1 MLIRYLLATL
11 AAGLLAGLLVTPAMY
26 LKTVPLILQAEVYE
40 EAGGGHSHDLGHG
53 PAETAPHAQATAE
66 APAHDHT
73 AAAAPAEEEAGA
85 ELPFGR
91 LGNTILANLV
101 AGSGFALLL
110 GGIALLLGRPITVQN
125 GLYWGMAGFFAVAF
139 MPALGLSPELPAMPA
154 ADLAQRQLWWISTVV
169 LSGVGLYLIVLRGEI
184 WAKLLGLVAII
195 APHIYGAPHPEDIT
209 SPIPSLLASQYAV
222 ASLATNLF
230 MWAVIGL
237 ALGWFIQHYAAS
249 ELEG

>member
-40 EAGGGHSHDLGHG
+40 DAGGGHSHG
-53 PAETAPHAQATAE
+53 EAE
-66 APAHDHT
+66 ATPHDHV
-73 AAAAPAEEEAGA
+73 AAAADAEEEGA

-101 AGSGFALLL
+101 AGAGFALLL
-110 GGIALLLGRPITVQN
+110 GGVALLLGRRITVQN
-125 GLYWGMAGFFAVAF
+125 GIYWGVAGFFAVAF
-139 MPALGLSPELPAMPA
+139 LPALGLSPELPAMPA
-154 ADLAQRQLWWISTVV
+154 ADLAERQLWWIATVV
-169 LSGVGLYLIVLRGEI
+169 LSGLGLYLIVLRQEI
-184 WAKLLGLVAII
+184 WAKILGLVLIV
-195 APHIYGAPHPEDIT
+195 APHLYGAPHPEDIS

-237 ALGWFIQHYAAS
+237 ALGWFIQHYASS
-249 ELEG
+249 EIEG

>member
-26 LKTVPLILQAEVYE
+26 LKTVPLIVQAEVYE
-40 EAGGGHSHDLGHG
+40 EAGGGHSHG
-53 PAETAPHAQATAE
+53 PAEAAPHEHAAE
-66 APAHDHT
+66 TPAHDH
-73 AAAAPAEEEAGA
+73 AATAAPAEEEAGA

-101 AGSGFALLL
+101 AGAGFALLL
-110 GGIALLLGRPITVQN
+110 GGIALLIGRPITVQN

-139 MPALGLSPELPAMPA
+139 LPALGLSPELPAMPA
-154 ADLAQRQLWWISTVV
+154 ADLAERQLWWISTVI

-184 WAKLLGLVAII
+184 WAKLLGLIAII
-195 APHIYGAPHPEDIT
+195 APHLYGAPHPEDIA

-237 ALGWFIQHYAAS
+237 ALGWFIQHYASS

>member
-40 EAGGGHSHDLGHG
+40 DAGGGHSHG
-53 PAETAPHAQATAE
+53 EAE
-66 APAHDHT
+66 ATPHDHG
-73 AAAAPAEEEAGA
+73 AAAADAEEEGA

-101 AGSGFALLL
+101 AGAGFALLL
-110 GGIALLLGRPITVQN
+110 GGVALLLGRRITVQN
-125 GLYWGMAGFFAVAF
+125 GIYWGVAGFFAVAF
-139 MPALGLSPELPAMPA
+139 LPALGLSPELPAMPA
-154 ADLAQRQLWWISTVV
+154 ADLAERQLWWIATVA
-169 LSGVGLYLIVLRGEI
+169 LSGLGLYLIVLRQEI
-184 WAKLLGLVAII
+184 WAKILGLVLIV
-195 APHIYGAPHPEDIT
+195 APHLYGAPHPEEIS

-237 ALGWFIQHYAAS
+237 ALGWFIQHYASS
-249 ELEG
+249 EIEG

>member
-26 LKTVPLILQAEVYE
+26 LKTVPLILQAETYE
-40 EAGGGHSHDLGHG
+40 DAGGGHSHGE
-53 PAETAPHAQATAE
+53 AEAAPH
-66 APAHDHT
+66 DHG
-73 AAAAPAEEEAGA
+73 AAAADAEEEGA

-101 AGSGFALLL
+101 AGAGFALLL
-110 GGIALLLGRPITVQN
+110 GGVALLLGRRITVQN
-125 GLYWGMAGFFAVAF
+125 GIYWGVAGFFAVAF
-139 MPALGLSPELPAMPA
+139 LPALGLSPELPAMPA
-154 ADLAQRQLWWISTVV
+154 ADLAERQLWWIATVV
-169 LSGVGLYLIVLRGEI
+169 LSGLGLYLIVLRQEI
-184 WAKLLGLVAII
+184 WAKILGLVLIV
-195 APHIYGAPHPEDIT
+195 APHLYGAPHPEDIS

-237 ALGWFIQHYAAS
+237 ALGWFIQHYASS
-249 ELEG
+249 EIEG

>member
-40 EAGGGHSHDLGHG
+40 EAGGGHDHG
-53 PAETAPHAQATAE
+53 AAE
-66 APAHDHT
+66 ATTHDHAT
-73 AAAAPAEEEAGA
+73 PVAGEEEEAGA

-101 AGSGFALLL
+101 AGAGFALLL
-110 GGIALLLGRPITVQN
+110 GGVALLLGRRITVRN
-125 GLYWGMAGFFAVAF
+125 GIYWGLAGFFAVAF

-154 ADLAQRQLWWISTVV
+154 ADLAERQVWWVSTVL
-169 LSGVGLYLIVLRGEI
+169 LSGFGLYLVALRGEI
-184 WAKLLGLVAII
+184 WAKILGLVVIV
-195 APHIYGAPHPEDIT
+195 APHLYGAPHPEDIA

-249 ELEG
+249 DVEG

>member
-40 EAGGGHSHDLGHG
+40 DAGGGHSHG
-53 PAETAPHAQATAE
+53 EAE
-66 APAHDHT
+66 ATPHDHG
-73 AAAAPAEEEAGA
+73 AAAADAEEEGA

-101 AGSGFALLL
+101 AGAGFALLL
-110 GGIALLLGRPITVQN
+110 GGVALLLGRRITVQN
-125 GLYWGMAGFFAVAF
+125 GIYWGVAGFFAVAF
-139 MPALGLSPELPAMPA
+139 LPALGLSPELPAMPA
-154 ADLAQRQLWWISTVV
+154 ADLAERQLWWIATVV
-169 LSGVGLYLIVLRGEI
+169 LSGLGLYLIVLRQEI
-184 WAKLLGLVAII
+184 WAKILGLVLIV
-195 APHIYGAPHPEDIT
+195 APHLYGAPHPEDIS

-237 ALGWFIQHYAAS
+237 ALGWFIQHYASS
-249 ELEG
+249 EIEG

>member
-40 EAGGGHSHDLGHG
+40 DAGGGHSHG
-53 PAETAPHAQATAE
+53 EAE
-66 APAHDHT
+66 ATPHDHG
-73 AAAAPAEEEAGA
+73 AAAADAEEEGA

-101 AGSGFALLL
+101 AGAGFALLL
-110 GGIALLLGRPITVQN
+110 GGVALLLGRRITVQN
-125 GLYWGMAGFFAVAF
+125 GIYWGVAGFFAVAF
-139 MPALGLSPELPAMPA
+139 LPALGLSPELPAMPA
-154 ADLAQRQLWWISTVV
+154 ADLAERQLWWIATVA
-169 LSGVGLYLIVLRGEI
+169 LSGLGLYLIVLRHEI
-184 WAKLLGLVAII
+184 WAKILGLVLIV
-195 APHIYGAPHPEDIT
+195 APHLYGAPHPEDIS

-237 ALGWFIQHYAAS
+237 ALGWFIQHYASS
-249 ELEG
+249 EIEG

>member
-26 LKTVPLILQAEVYE
+26 LKTVPLIIQAETYE
-40 EAGGGHSHDLGHG
+40 DAGGGHSHGDA
-53 PAETAPHAQATAE
+53 AEAAAPH
-66 APAHDHT
+66 DH
-73 AAAAPAEEEAGA
+73 AAAATSEGEDEAGA

-101 AGSGFALLL
+101 AGAGFALLL
-110 GGIALLLGRPITVQN
+110 GGVALLLGRRITPQN
-125 GLYWGMAGFFAVAF
+125 GIFWGVAGFFAVAF
-139 MPALGLSPELPAMPA
+139 LPALGLSPELPAMPA
-154 ADLAQRQLWWISTVV
+154 ADLAQRQLWWILTVV
-169 LSGVGLYLIVLRGEI
+169 LSGVGIYLLVLRGEI
-184 WAKLLGLVAII
+184 ISKIFGLVLII
-195 APHIYGAPHPEDIT
+195 APHLYGAPHPEDIA

-237 ALGWFIQHYAAS
+237 ALGWFIQAYAKS
-249 ELEG
+249 DIEG

>member
-40 EAGGGHSHDLGHG
+40 DAGGGHSHG
-53 PAETAPHAQATAE
+53 EAE
-66 APAHDHT
+66 ATPHDHG
-73 AAAAPAEEEAGA
+73 AAAADAEEEGA

-101 AGSGFALLL
+101 AGAGFALLL
-110 GGIALLLGRPITVQN
+110 GGVALLLGRRITVQN
-125 GLYWGMAGFFAVAF
+125 GIYWGVAGFFAVAF
-139 MPALGLSPELPAMPA
+139 LPALGLSPELPAMPA
-154 ADLAQRQLWWISTVV
+154 ADLAERQVWWLAT
-169 LSGVGLYLIVLRGEI
+169 VLRHEI
-184 WAKLLGLVAII
+184 WAKILGLVLIV
-195 APHIYGAPHPEDIT
+195 APHLYGAPHPEDIS

-237 ALGWFIQHYAAS
+237 ALGWFIQHYASS
-249 ELEG
+249 EIEG

>member
-26 LKTVPLILQAEVYE
+26 LKTVPLIIQAEVYE
-40 EAGGGHSHDLGHG
+40 EANGGHSHDLGHG
-53 PAETAPHAQATAE
+53 PAEAASHEHATE
-66 APAHDHT
+66 TPARDHA

-85 ELPFGR
+85 ELPFGP

-101 AGSGFALLL
+101 AGAGYALQL
-110 GGIALLLGRPITVQN
+110 GGNALLLGRPITVQN

-154 ADLAQRQLWWISTVV
+154 ADLAERQLWWILTVV

-195 APHIYGAPHPEDIT
+195 APHVYGAPHPEDIA

>member
-26 LKTVPLILQAEVYE
+26 LKTVPLILQAETYE
-40 EAGGGHSHDLGHG
+40 EAGGGHSHGE
-53 PAETAPHAQATAE
+53 AEAAPH
-66 APAHDHT
+66 DHG
-73 AAAAPAEEEAGA
+73 AAAADAEEEGA

-101 AGSGFALLL
+101 AGAGFALLL
-110 GGIALLLGRPITVQN
+110 GGVALLLGRRITVQN
-125 GLYWGMAGFFAVAF
+125 GAYWGVAGFFAVAF
-139 MPALGLSPELPAMPA
+139 LPALGLSPELPAMPA
-154 ADLAQRQLWWISTVV
+154 ADLAERQLWWIATVV
-169 LSGVGLYLIVLRGEI
+169 LSGLGLYLIVLRQEI
-184 WAKLLGLVAII
+184 WAKILGLVLIM
-195 APHIYGAPHPEDIT
+195 APHLYGAPHPEDIS

-237 ALGWFIQHYAAS
+237 ALGWFIQHYASS
-249 ELEG
+249 EIKG

>member
-26 LKTVPLILQAEVYE
+26 LKTVPLIIQAEVYE
-40 EAGGGHSHDLGHG
+40 EAGGGHSHG
-53 PAETAPHAQATAE
+53 PAESAPHEHAAE
-66 APAHDHT
+66 TPAHDH
-73 AAAAPAEEEAGA
+73 AATAAPAEEEAGA

-101 AGSGFALLL
+101 AGAGFALLL
-110 GGIALLLGRPITVQN
+110 GGIALLIGRPITVQN

-139 MPALGLSPELPAMPA
+139 LPALGLSPELPAMPA
-154 ADLAQRQLWWISTVV
+154 DDLAERQLWWISTVV

-184 WAKLLGLVAII
+184 WAKLLGLIAII
-195 APHIYGAPHPEDIT
+195 APHLYGAPHPEDIA

-237 ALGWFIQHYAAS
+237 ALGWFIQHYASS